1 MRPPLPPGP
10 YLVVGLARSGRAAAL
25 ALQARGGEVTGTDGG
40 AVDASAAG
48 ELERAGVRV
57 HAETDGVDLL
67 AGVKTLI
74 KSPGVPQEAAVV
86 RAARERGVVV
96 LGELELGWRLLPN
109 PVIAI
114 TGSNGKTTTTELIG
128 QIHREAGA
136 PVAVAGNVGT
146 ALTTLPGALDDAAVI
161 VLEASSFQLED
172 TLEFAP
178 DAAVLLN
185 LAPDHLDRHGS
196 FEAYR
201 DAKLRIFAAQSPD
214 AIAVVPAGFAPP
226 GRATR
231 VTFASPMAAPGDAG
245 SAPGTAAADMTLDA
259 GRLVWRGEPLMD
271 TADIRLR
278 GAHNVENAMAAAA
291 VTLARGIDPAAVRA
305 ALAGFAGVEHR
316 LEEVARVGDVLYVDD
331 SKATNVASAV
341 VGIRSF
347 AGGVHVILGGRGKQ
361 RGLRAARRG
370 GRGALP
376 RRVPDRRGGGAA
388 RRPRWRHR
396 RRRPTA
402 AGTST
407 TPWPPRG
414 RPPRRARS
422 SCCRPPAPPTTSTA
436 RSTSAAT
443 SSRRSR
449 RAPEACRASGARG
462 ATATVS
468 PPAGSS
474 GPLRDERGERHVGV
488 GQPRIV
494 DRRPGAEQR
503 LDVVADVPQ
512 IDVHAREQRVPAQP
526 EGDELAARGV
536 AAEDDAVPVGG
547 VAAVLHP
554 DVVLVGEEVR
564 QPVVGR
570 VRRRS
575 SRVRRRGPARARW
588 PSARPGSACRRT
600 DAPRVRRRR
609 PRRRRAPRSRAARR

>member
-25 ALQARGGEVTGTDGG
+25 ALQARGEEVTGTDGG

-128 QIHREAGA
+128 QIHREAGV

-146 ALTTLPGALDDAAVI
+146 ALTTLPGTLDDAAVI

-226 GRATR
+226 GRAAR
-231 VTFASPMAAPGDAG
+231 VTFASPMAAPADAG
-245 SAPGTAAADMTLDA
+245 A
-259 GRLVWRGEPLMD
+259 
-271 TADIRLR
+271 
-278 GAHNVENAMAAAA
+278 
-291 VTLARGIDPAAVRA
+291 
-305 ALAGFAGVEHR
+305 
-316 LEEVARVGDVLYVDD
+316 
-331 SKATNVASAV
+331 
-341 VGIRSF
+341 
-347 AGGVHVILGGRGKQ
+347 
-361 RGLRAARRG
+361 
-370 GRGALP
+370 
-376 RRVPDRRGGGAA
+376 
-388 RRPRWRHR
+388 
-396 RRRPTA
+396 
-402 AGTST
+402 
-407 TPWPPRG
+407 
-414 RPPRRARS
+414 
-422 SCCRPPAPPTTSTA
+422 
-436 RSTSAAT
+436 
-443 SSRRSR
+443 R
-449 RAPEACRASGARG
+449 RAPPWPTSRSTPG
-462 ATATVS
+462 
-468 PPAGSS
+468 GSS
-474 GPLRDERGERHVGV
+474 G
-488 GQPRIV
+488 
-494 DRRPGAEQR
+494 
-503 LDVVADVPQ
+503 
-512 IDVHAREQRVPAQP
+512 
-526 EGDELAARGV
+526 AA
-536 AAEDDAVPVGG
+536 
-547 VAAVLHP
+547 
-554 DVVLVGEEVR
+554 
-564 QPVVGR
+564 
-570 VRRRS
+570 
-575 SRVRRRGPARARW
+575 SR
-588 PSARPGSACRRT
+588 
-600 DAPRVRRRR
+600 
-609 PRRRRAPRSRAARR
+609 